1 MTEPRPIPF
10 AWPDGLVLDV
20 LLNRLRTETVMG
32 VPRQWRSSTSMV
44 WDVVGGPD
52 GGWVITPHDIVRDVL
67 EHSEALPGVYDH
79 RAAIHLLEDLLPT
92 LHVDAQAQLVAVSD
106 LGWIR
111 DAVLDDQLRAEA
123 PGPVVDV
130 LERLMSESASR
141 QRVSTLWNGLA
152 GLWAGR
158 RLEVGALYELHYEEP
173 MPMLGGQPLGMVCEL
188 SCLGDG
194 DELELGAV
202 TRLDE
207 AGVEAIVAALLSGP
221 MRDVTFSAD
230 DWQSVVS
237 LRADAKELVPRKMT
251 YQTRRSAVTQG
262 PGGELRW
269 TQAAEL
275 QGWEFARRGEVR

>member
-20 LLNRLRTETVMG
+20 LLNRLRTETVLG
-32 VPRQWRSSTSMV
+32 VTRQWRSSASMV

-52 GGWVITPHDIVRDVL
+52 GGWVVTPHDIVRDVL
-67 EHSEALPGVYDH
+67 EHSEPVRGVYDH
-79 RAAIHLLEDLLPT
+79 RAAIHLLDDLLPT
-92 LHVDAQAQLVAVSD
+92 LHVDAQAQLVAVSE
-106 LGWIR
+106 LEWIR
-111 DAVLDDQLRAEA
+111 DGVLADHLRSNA
-123 PGPVVDV
+123 PRAVVDV

-158 RLEVGALYELHYEEP
+158 RLEVGALYELHYDEP

-188 SCLGDG
+188 TCLGDG
-194 DELELGAV
+194 EELELGAV
-202 TRLDE
+202 TRLGD
-207 AGVEAIVAALLSGP
+207 AGVDAIVTALLSGP
-221 MRDVTFSAD
+221 IRDVTFSAA

-237 LRADAKELVPRKMT
+237 LRADAKDLVPRKMT
-251 YQTRRSAVTQG
+251 YETRRSAMTQG

-269 TQAAEL
+269 TQATEL
-275 QGWEFARRGEVR
+275 QAWEFVRRY